1 LVSKDL
7 GGIKITLN
15 KYHKIGYRWFGQFTE
30 RKASDKLKSD
40 LQSAHMEIRAG
51 AYLSFIMLNS
61 ILTTIASFAVITT
74 MVFVILPSVG
84 VNFDFGLTLFFL
96 IIPFLLGVVVYFI
109 FLMLPGSKAKSRGK
123 KIDLYL
129 AYALNFISAMS
140 SAGVTPTE
148 IFKSLSK
155 QEIYG
160 EIKEEA
166 SWIYRDVTLLGT
178 DIISSIRANIER
190 TPSRKFKEFLQGVI
204 VTVTSGGSLKS
215 YFMNKSNQ
223 YMWENRQQ
231 QKQMLESLGIMAES
245 YVTAAVAGILL
256 LLIVIPLMMIISGDF
271 NATFLYVLIFMVV
284 PLIHIGFAVVIK
296 SMSQGA

>member
-1 LVSKDL
+1 MSYVLFNSL
-7 GGIKITLN
+7 IITIAL
-15 KYHKIGYRWFGQFTE
+15 F
-30 RKASDKLKSD
+30 AV
-40 LQSAHMEIRAG
+40 
-51 AYLSFIMLNS
+51 LSTFVFAIFPAVGVQLDIML
-61 ILTTIASFAVITT
+61 TF
-74 MVFVILPSVG
+74 
-84 VNFDFGLTLFFL
+84 LFLFL
-96 IIPFLLGVVVYFI
+96 PFLVGIMAYFI
-109 FLMLPGSKAKSRGK
+109 QLFLPGTKAKARGK
-123 KIDLYL
+123 KIDIYL

-166 SWIYRDVTLLGT
+166 SWIYRDVTLLGV
-178 DIISSIRANIER
+178 DIISAIRANIER

-215 YFMNKSNQ
+215 YFMNKANQ

-231 QKQMLESLGIMAES
+231 QKQLLESLGIMAES

-271 NATFLYVLIFMVV
+271 NPTFLYVLIFMVV
-284 PLIHIGFAVVIK
+284 PLIHMGFAVVIK
-296 SMSQGA
+296 GMSQGA